1 MLSGIRSSW
10 GLNYGQ
16 SRHLHRADQ
25 IGEERILRRGADRD
39 LRSAVTPLQLALLAL
54 LARDLI
60 PGRTPGT
67 LSNSIGVNGHDSL

>member
-1 MLSGIRSSW
+1 MEVPLPMLSGIRSSW

-16 SRHLHRADQ
+16 SRRLHRADQ

-67 LSNSIGVNGHDSL
+67 LSNSIG